1 MSSKKNVLSI
11 ETLREYETARYDELF
26 RATCRPIDK
35 VTSADLF
42 VCPDP
47 ILTSLAQ
54 LATYRT
60 ATERS
65 LISLFDKSE
74 QYIIAEAT
82 PTTSIIPSLPTGR
95 ENEAFWLSGTHIR
108 RRDGVCDYTLRH
120 IEATLHNTS
129 DGELPAVIVQD
140 LVTDARF
147 SSSPHCKP
155 GGLARFYAAVPIRSP
170 RGINIG
176 VFCVINSKPEFDWKE
191 QDTNVLRSLSQTIMD
206 HLESNYVKKVL
217 KRNVQ
222 MSVGLRHFSTGGMLS
237 SQSNSDST
245 LTTDCTDLGLSKPN
259 ETENDVEEP
268 QPTLRE
274 PTTATRTL
282 SSHSLENNHEEPV
295 TTTPFLKA
303 ATTIA
308 ESLQIDACVFFRGD
322 SRDSHVGNSSV
333 IEVDDKNPSNTS
345 PCSPVIYYR
354 DEKKHDS
361 AVKTLLPCQV
371 LGSSADNAQVPGDG
385 ALSQIF
391 LAQLFDRYPEGC
403 VFDFQSNQIH
413 VCNEPPTQEDHT
425 FHSTKQS
432 NDELDNQELGHSRRS
447 SHTHYDMDELFH
459 GKTQIIKAFPNAQ
472 TVAFT
477 PIWDPQTGTWSIG
490 GFMCSETPHFEFDKE
505 SQLPFLRAIGT
516 LAASEAF
523 RLETLA
529 ADKAKSDV
537 LGSISHELRSP
548 LHGITLG
555 LELLNDSGLGLAQQ
569 NIAHMIETCCRTLC
583 ETTEHL
589 LDFSKVNQTARSQSP
604 LNNPQLQ
611 SGSNGIGAGALARPV
626 RLDVLVED
634 VIESVSAGHNYQC
647 LSMTEVFT
655 NSKTQKHSDLRA
667 IRQLDS
673 MQAMDEL
680 NPTGSSDNQ
689 DRLEKRD
696 VSVFFLYDTTCSW
709 YFHTVAG
716 PIRRIIMN
724 LFGKSLKYTSQ
735 GSITVSLTQ
744 VQSSDPASQERRVTL
759 VVEDTGRGISEE
771 FLRNG
776 VFKPFSQENELSTG
790 TGLGLSFVQ
799 KLTAQLGGNISITS
813 QHNVGTKVT
822 LSLPLAM
829 SPGHELQEEKPFKE
843 QGTCRSLRA
852 RVVNT
857 ADHVGHVSAILS
869 AEDAMLEKLCR
880 DHIGLNLCSESDAD
894 DLAPDV
900 IIVTSPTIYD
910 LRCPAAPWRGLPV
923 IVVCPNALVAHK
935 YDSASKLA
943 GRTRLHDF
951 ISQPLTPLKLDKA
964 ISRVVALWAEIQ
976 DAPHMSIQMPLPTP
990 YTPDTS
996 APTSLPS
1003 PSETASLGKPVTPG
1017 AINSPF
1023 GTLTVAEDYFPM
1035 SQFLL
1040 VEDNPINLKILTCF
1054 MNKLKQPYETATNG
1068 EEAVIAYKANPG
1080 NFSCVLMDI
1089 SMPVM
1094 DGLEATRQI
1103 RAFERYSNIPPTLVL
1118 VITGLGSQSTRDEA
1132 TRSGVDF
1139 FITKPAKLKELKEV
1153 LHKHGLAI

>member
-1 MSSKKNVLSI
+1 MSTIKNVLPI
-11 ETLREYETARYDELF
+11 ETIREYETARYDELF

-60 ATERS
+60 STERS
-65 LISLFDKSE
+65 LISLFDKNE

-82 PTTSIIPSLPTGR
+82 PTTSIIPNLPTGR
-95 ENEAFWLSGTHIR
+95 DDEAFWLSGTHIR

-120 IEATLHNTS
+120 IEATLHQTS
-129 DGELPAVIVQD
+129 DSELPAVIVQD

-176 VFCVINSKPEFDWKE
+176 VFCVINSKPGFDWKE
-191 QDTNVLRSLSQTIMD
+191 QDTNVMRSLSQTIMD

-222 MSVGLRHFSTGGMLS
+222 MSLGLRNFSTGMLLS
-237 SQSNSDST
+237 SQSNSDSAMT
-245 LTTDCTDLGLSKPN
+245 IDCNNLGLSKTN
-259 ETENDVEEP
+259 ETENELQKP
-268 QPTLRE
+268 QPTLCE
-274 PTTATRTL
+274 PIFATRTL
-282 SSHSLENNHEEPV
+282 YSDSLENNHEDPP

-308 ESLQIDACVFFRGD
+308 ECLKIDACVFFRGD
-322 SRDSHVGNSSV
+322 SRVLNAVGPSV
-333 IEVDDKNPSNTS
+333 IEVDDKDSSKTS
-345 PCSPVIYYR
+345 PCSPVIYCG
-354 DEKKHDS
+354 DENKHDS
-361 AVKTLLPCQV
+361 AIPLLLPCQV
-371 LGSSADNAQVPGDG
+371 LGSSCVDSTQVPGES

-391 LAQLFDRYPEGC
+391 LVQLFERYPEGC
-403 VFDFQSNQIH
+403 VFDFQANQILVSNQS
-413 VCNEPPTQEDHT
+413 PTQEDHT
-425 FHSTKQS
+425 CHYTKQS
-432 NDELDNQELGHSRRS
+432 NDELDNQEPRHSRRS
-447 SHTHYDMDELFH
+447 SDNHYDMDELIH
-459 GKTQIIKAFPNAQ
+459 GKTQILKAFPNAQ

-490 GFMCSETPHFEFDKE
+490 GFMCSETPHFEFDE
-505 SQLPFLRAIGT
+505 DSQLPFLRAIGT

-555 LELLNDSGLGLAQQ
+555 LELLNDSGLGLAQR

-589 LDFSKVNQTARSQSP
+589 LDFSKVNQTAQPQSP
-604 LNNPQLQ
+604 LNNLQHQ
-611 SGSNGIGAGALARPV
+611 SGSNGTGAGALARPV

-647 LSMTEVFT
+647 LSMAEAFT
-655 NSKTQKHSDLRA
+655 NSKTQKHSDIRA

-673 MQAMDEL
+673 MQATDEL

-689 DRLEKRD
+689 GRLEKRD
-696 VSVFFLYDTTCSW
+696 VSVFFLYDTACSW

-716 PIRRIIMN
+716 SIRRIVMN
-724 LFGKSLKYTSQ
+724 LVGNSLKYTSQ
-735 GSITVSLTQ
+735 GTITVSLTQ
-744 VQSSDPASQERRVTL
+744 NQSLDPASQERRVTL
-759 VVEDTGRGISEE
+759 VVEDTGRGITEE

-813 QHNVGTKVT
+813 KHNVGTKVT
-822 LSLPLAM
+822 VSLPLTM
-829 SPGHELQEEKPFKE
+829 LPGHELPAEKAVKE
-843 QGTCRSLRA
+843 QGTCRGLRA

-857 ADHVGHVSAILS
+857 VEHVGHASPILS
-869 AEDAMLEKLCR
+869 AEDALLERLCR
-880 DHIGLNLCSESDAD
+880 DHVGLKLCTESDAD
-894 DLAPDV
+894 DLAPDI

-910 LRCPAAPWRGLPV
+910 ICCPVAPWSGLPV
-923 IVVCPNALVAHK
+923 IVVCSNALVAHK
-935 YDSASKLA
+935 YESASKLA

-951 ISQPLTPLKLDKA
+951 ISQP
-964 ISRVVALWAEIQ
+964 
-976 DAPHMSIQMPLPTP
+976 
-990 YTPDTS
+990 
-996 APTSLPS
+996 
-1003 PSETASLGKPVTPG
+1003 
-1017 AINSPF
+1017 
-1023 GTLTVAEDYFPM
+1023 
-1035 SQFLL
+1035 
-1040 VEDNPINLKILTCF
+1040 
-1054 MNKLKQPYETATNG
+1054 
-1068 EEAVIAYKANPG
+1068 
-1080 NFSCVLMDI
+1080 
-1089 SMPVM
+1089 
-1094 DGLEATRQI
+1094 
-1103 RAFERYSNIPPTLVL
+1103 
-1118 VITGLGSQSTRDEA
+1118 
-1132 TRSGVDF
+1132 
-1139 FITKPAKLKELKEV
+1139 
-1153 LHKHGLAI
+1153 